1 MFYDYLFLE
10 SCITKLLGKH
20 ITDLLQA
27 NKSTTLFVVVVVV
40 VVYQKAVP
48 YDPRTIML
56 ALASWL
62 GEVSLRLP
70 TPKLLVLDVYSK
82 LGGNK
87 LGQVKRP
94 LLDRHNVFTAFQTLR
109 DIQDQIARFFAHSRR
124 PPRYI
129 AIFVGKVRLTP
140 KHFMFAKTLYRANVR
155 RRTTCASR
163 SRVYQRDVR
172 RRRQGRIGE
181 LDEL

>member
-1 MFYDYLFLE
+1 
-10 SCITKLLGKH
+10 
-20 ITDLLQA
+20 
-27 NKSTTLFVVVVVV
+27 
-40 VVYQKAVP
+40 
-48 YDPRTIML
+48 ML